1 MILSAQL
8 KILWEKIQAAREQFR
23 ENVINPDRFTSID
36 FGKNCRKKRFFPPI
50 YQQPTL
56 NSLLFAKSK
65 Q

>member
-36 FGKNCRKKRFFPPI
+36 FGKNAKKKDFFRLYI
-50 YQQPTL
+50 NNQL
-56 NSLLFAKSK
+56 
-65 Q
+65 